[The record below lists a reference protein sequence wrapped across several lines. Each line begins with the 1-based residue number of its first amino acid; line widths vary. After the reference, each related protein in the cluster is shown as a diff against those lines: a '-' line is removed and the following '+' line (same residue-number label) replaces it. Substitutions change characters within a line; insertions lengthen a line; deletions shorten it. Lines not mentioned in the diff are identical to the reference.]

1 MGKELGFT
9 YQPILVLNRN
19 QEQIDKNVNGE
30 EIRKLE
36 EELFNDPQLKD
47 YCHTGHGINSLI
59 ELLVSIQRDKL
70 ISSMTKSI

>member
-9 YQPILVLNRN
+9 YLPILVLNRN
-19 QEQIDKNVNGE
+19 QEQIDKNVDSG

-36 EELFNDPQLKD
+36 EELFKDPQLKD

-59 ELLVSIQRDKL
+59 ELSKR
-70 ISSMTKSI
+70 